1 MQLDSQAQA
10 VLLLTVSFGKSDNAE
25 AKPLSTKEWARF
37 AIWLMHHDLK
47 PSSLLEGTLED
58 LLSDWI
64 DRSITLSR
72 LESLLNRGA
81 LLGLLLEKWQRTGLW
96 AIARSD
102 PDYPDRLKRRLKFE
116 APPVLFGCG
125 NKSLLKNGGIAV
137 VGSRDATEEDIT
149 YTNNLGAEAA
159 AQGYS
164 IVSGGARGVDQGAM
178 LGALEREGTAV
189 GVLADSLLRSAT
201 SAKYRKYLMA
211 GDLALVSPFNPEAGF
226 NVGNAMARNRSI
238 YCLADTAVVISSV
251 PNKGGTWNGAIE
263 DLTARWVPL
272 WVKKSGGERSGNPE
286 LIKRGGRCLPEDL
299 SSLSNLFDDSS
310 ANGITTSP
318 SSTPP
323 SPALPQA
330 AVDTEPA
337 KLPGA
342 TTQLSIIPTQPPAA
356 TEPAEPPVIE
366 KPPTVA
372 KQPTIPGELDL
383 YKLFLHRFGALTSS
397 KTLSSVE
404 ISERLKIEKP
414 QTNAWLKRGVSEKK
428 IEKLDRYRSPEVL
441 TIEESSASAHQSIMP
456 KELDLYE
463 LFLHLLCKLT
473 SSAALDRDEVTKR
486 LKIKKPQTNAWLKR
500 GVSEGKIEKLDRYRS
515 PEALTVE
522 ESSVSANHNRI
533 PEKLAFYDF
542 FLYRLGELTSD
553 RMLTSTEISKRLN
566 IKKSQTDAWLKL
578 GVSEEQIEKRNGPIR
593 YQLRNK
599 DRGQQ
604 SLLFL
609 AQDQSKCVPASSS
622 DS

>member
-10 VLLLTVSFGKSDNAE
+10 VLLLTVSFGKSGNAE

-37 AIWLMHHDLK
+37 AIWLRDHDLN
-47 PSSLLEGTLED
+47 PSSLLKGTLED
-58 LLSDWI
+58 LLSGWI

-81 LLGLLLEKWQRTGLW
+81 LLGLLLEKWQRAGLW
-96 AIARSD
+96 VIARSD

-116 APPVLFGCG
+116 APPILFGCG
-125 NKSLLKNGGIAV
+125 NKMLLKKGGIAV
-137 VGSRDATEEDIT
+137 VGSRNATEEDIA

-159 AQGYS
+159 DQGYS
-164 IVSGGARGVDQGAM
+164 IVSGGARGVDQSAM
-178 LGALEREGTAV
+178 LGALECEGTAI

-201 SAKYRKYLMA
+201 SAKYRKYLIV

-238 YCLADTAVVISSV
+238 YCLADTAVVISST

-263 DLTARWVPL
+263 DLGAQWVPL
-272 WVKKSGGERSGNPE
+272 WVKKSGEEKSGNSE
-286 LIKRGGRCLPEDL
+286 LIKRGGRCLPENL
-299 SSLSNLFDDSS
+299 SSLDNLFDDSS
-310 ANGITTSP
+310 VNGATASSSSMLP
-318 SSTPP
+318 SSA
-323 SPALPQA
+323 SPQA
-330 AVDTEPA
+330 TV
-337 KLPGA
+337 G
-342 TTQLSIIPTQPPAA
+342 

-366 KPPTVA
+366 KPPAVA
-372 KQPTIPGELDL
+372 KQLTVLEELDL
-383 YKLFLHRFGALTSS
+383 YELFLHRFGELTSS
-397 KTLSSVE
+397 KTLSSAE

-428 IEKLDRYRSPEVL
+428 IEKLDRYRLPKTVAIGESP
-441 TIEESSASAHQSIMP
+441 AAAAQSIMP

-473 SSAALDRDEVTKR
+473 FSEALDRDEVTER
-486 LKIKKPQTNAWLKR
+486 LKIEKPQTNAWLKR
-500 GVSEGKIEKLDRYRS
+500 GVSEKKIERLDGYRL
-515 PEALTVE
+515 PKALALE
-522 ESSVSANHNRI
+522 ESSDSANHHRI
-533 PEKLAFYDF
+533 PKELAPYEL
-542 FLYRLGELTSD
+542 FLYRFRDMTSD
-553 RMLTSTEISKRLN
+553 EALNSTEISKRLN
-566 IKKSQTDAWLKL
+566 IKKTQTDTWLKR
-578 GVSEEQIEKRNGPIR
+578 GVSEEQIEKLNKPVR

-599 DRGQQ
+599 DQGQQ

-609 AQDQSKCVPASSS
+609 AQDQAKCVPVSSS